1 MLEAEQ
7 LQKRLQVRQ
16 VELAFHLMGGSRH
29 DVAVGDQI
37 QRGVGCHQVLIK
49 VGFLLGQGEA
59 QPFGKDLV
67 MAVAEGAVGD
77 IAAHDLVE
85 RRVSIAAGEG
95 IAQGRQ
101 KDEAAEVGWNS
112 RKRFPP

>member
-37 QRGVGCHQVLIK
+37 QGGPGCHQVLIE
-49 VGFLLGQGEA
+49 VGFLLGQGET

-67 MAVAEGAVGD
+67 MAVGESAAGD
-77 IAAHDLVE
+77 LTAHDLGE
-85 RRVSIAAGEG
+85 RRVSIAAGERVAKG
-95 IAQGRQ
+95 CQ
-101 KDEAAEVGWNS
+101 KDEAAEVGRNS
-112 RKRFPP
+112 CQRFPP